1 MRARKGGRNNGNVLA
16 SKKIIFKVYLKLNF
30 VYYNEL
36 YLCIIYIN
44 IYNVSNIWKI
54 NKNYNK
60 EQTHFVFDTPEMLL
74 EVFQYSGIPA
84 KTITETITFTFFLGT
99 TEKCSKRFVIPF
111 VDAF

>member
-1 MRARKGGRNNGNVLA
+1 MRARKGGDGTTATFWRE
-16 SKKIIFKVYLKLNF
+16 KKIISKVYLKLNF

-60 EQTHFVFDTPEMLL
+60 EQTFFVFDTPEMLL
-74 EVFQYSGIPA
+74 KVFNTHNSCENHSESDNAHG
-84 KTITETITFTFFLGT
+84 FFFGSAENHL
-99 TEKCSKRFVIPF
+99 KPIVIPS
-111 VDAF
+111 